1 VGAEMRLGIGRR
13 ADDASSAR
21 DATPTS
27 ARSGERGIATVL
39 ALGWIAV
46 ILTVGWIAAIG
57 AAVAAAQHR
66 IDGAADLAA
75 LSAAQAVQSGHQD
88 GCAVA
93 AHVASSNGVTVR
105 DCRRDGVDV
114 VVTVAD
120 ELDLPWSLDGAITA
134 TARAGP

>member
-1 VGAEMRLGIGRR
+1 
-13 ADDASSAR
+13 
-21 DATPTS
+21 
-27 ARSGERGIATVL
+27 VL

-46 ILTVGWIAAIG
+46 LLTVGWIAAIAG
-57 AAVAAAQHR
+57 AVAAAQHR
-66 IDGAADLAA
+66 VDGAADLAA
-75 LSAAQAVQSGHQD
+75 LSAAQAVQSGRPD

-93 AHVASSNGVTVR
+93 EHVASSNGVTVR

-120 ELDLPWSLDGAITA
+120 ELDLPWSLDGAMTA